1 MRSFDEKGEHRKTK
15 TSALGLERESAFWQE
30 LDGYSYYGND
40 HLCGGL
46 LSAQFTKTEE
56 KPETDG
62 KVLGEEVYVK
72 TSEDDSYFDQAR
84 YTRKQ
89 SRDEAISVFRS
100 VIENENADS
109 EARLE
114 ASENINEYAVRS
126 EKETAAEN
134 QIKAKGFE
142 ECIVYI
148 GEDNASVMVQTDG
161 LTSEQ
166 AAQILDIVAAET
178 NLNANV
184 IKIIEVE

>member
-1 MRSFDEKGEHRKTK
+1 MKKVNTEKLKQML
-15 TSALGLERESAFWQE
+15 LGWKGKVHFGKNWMVIPIMGMIICVAV
-30 LDGYSYYGND
+30 
-40 HLCGGL
+40 L
-46 LSAQFTKTEE
+46 LSAQFTKPEE